1 MASKTGDSGSFT
13 DKALAAGSMHIE
25 MLLGSIRQHLAGN
38 RAVKSVV
45 RNMNPVLKMAITGVV
60 PPMAG
65 LLVDSIPDSSFSS
78 SQRADFV
85 RGILLEVIKQ
95 FVELFKS
102 NPGAGEDEMQET
114 VEKAVKA
121 VEGRIILVDP
131 MGQMHT
137 ENCPFLARLF
147 VGKGRSHQKLSF
159 KEAIDR
165 NLLAS
170 ACCFPQIQR
179 ELQKPD
185 PAVKLNDPDRRL
197 SPFDVLGMLEVKDRK
212 AFVRWIKSL
221 DEAQQDEAFEALNE
235 LDSIEEYHGLMAMP
249 SDLRLKTMH
258 LLRNRNGKEA
268 MKKTLHAIGSAAR
281 KTYGFVLKVA
291 KDGFKAADKA
301 ARQGIQAAKAWD
313 ASLAPEVARRQAELD
328 RKRAENRKW
337 TTTFRRLLP
346 F

>member
-1 MASKTGDSGSFT
+1 MNKTGDSGFT

-25 MLLGSIRQHLAGN
+25 MLLGSIRQHLADS
-38 RAVKSVV
+38 RAVKSIV
-45 RNMNPVLKMAITGVV
+45 RDMNPVLKMAITGAV

-102 NPGAGEDEMQET
+102 DPDAGEDEMKDA
-114 VEKAVKA
+114 VDKAVKI
-121 VEGRIILVDP
+121 VEDREILVDP

-137 ENCPFLARLF
+137 KNCPFLARMF
-147 VGKGRSHQKLSF
+147 VGKGRSHHQLSF

-165 NLLAS
+165 NLFAS
-170 ACCFPQIQR
+170 PCCFPQIQQ

-185 PAVKLNDPDRRL
+185 PAAKPQDPNRRL
-197 SPFDVLGMLEVKDRK
+197 SPFDVLGMLGEKDRE
-212 AFVRWIKSL
+212 AFVNWIKSL

-235 LDSIEEYHGLMAMP
+235 LDSLEEYHGLMAMP
-249 SDLRLKTMH
+249 KDMRLQMMP

-268 MKKTLHAIGSAAR
+268 MKKTLHTIGTAAQ
-281 KTYGFVLKVA
+281 KTYSFVLKVA
-291 KDGFKAADKA
+291 KDGFKAAEKA
-301 ARQGIQAAKAWD
+301 LRQGTQAVKAWD

-328 RKRAENRKW
+328 RKRAKNRKW
-337 TTTFRRLLP
+337 TTTIRRILP